1 MAQYLVK
8 RVLGALP
15 VFFGIT
21 LLVFFLMNM
30 APATIADLAGGED
43 ASSAAAR
50 AALEA
55 NLGLD
60 QPLPVRYVL
69 WLKELLTGD
78 LGLSYRTGQPVLG
91 MIAQRVGPSLI
102 LTGTGVAAAVVIG
115 IPLGV
120 MAAWKPRSLWSR
132 LAGGLTLLSF
142 SAPGFFLCVLAI
154 FFFSVVLGWL
164 PAAGMYSAAGG
175 GGLGD
180 LLRHL
185 VLPASVVCLSSLG
198 NLVRQTA
205 SACGEVL
212 GEDYIRTARAK
223 GLPEW
228 AVVWKHGFRTALLPV
243 VTTILNHIP
252 HIIGGSLVVER
263 IFGWPGM
270 GSLLF
275 TSVSSRDYTVIMGLT
290 VVIAL
295 TVLATGILMDLVY
308 RLVDPGGPDHHDRHL
323 RSHPRPHRRQYG
335 HLCGLCLRG
344 NPRQHHRAPG
354 PCDPRG
360 DHHSSCLQ
368 NSQYPLAKPE
378 GQRTL
383 LRPAPRLRRPDW
395 RSGFFCVRGLIVQHG
410 TGPCSPLALYPAV
423 RNHADCDE
431 SSQAERASL
440 CLLHRSCRSGRY
452 CFSNGGLNE
461 LR

>member
-102 LTGTGVAAAVVIG
+102 LTGTGVVAAVVIG

-308 RLVDPGGPDHHDRHL
+308 RLVDPGVGW
-323 RSHPRPHRRQYG
+323 G
-335 HLCGLCLRG
+335 G
-344 NPRQHHRAPG
+344 
-354 PCDPRG
+354 
-360 DHHSSCLQ
+360 
-368 NSQYPLAKPE
+368 E
-378 GQRTL
+378 GR
-383 LRPAPRLRRPDW
+383 
-395 RSGFFCVRGLIVQHG
+395 
-410 TGPCSPLALYPAV
+410 
-423 RNHADCDE
+423 
-431 SSQAERASL
+431 
-440 CLLHRSCRSGRY
+440 
-452 CFSNGGLNE
+452 
-461 LR
+461 

>member
-102 LTGTGVAAAVVIG
+102 LTGTGEAAAVVIG

-308 RLVDPGGPDHHDRHL
+308 RLVDPGVGW
-323 RSHPRPHRRQYG
+323 G
-335 HLCGLCLRG
+335 G
-344 NPRQHHRAPG
+344 
-354 PCDPRG
+354 
-360 DHHSSCLQ
+360 
-368 NSQYPLAKPE
+368 E
-378 GQRTL
+378 GR
-383 LRPAPRLRRPDW
+383 
-395 RSGFFCVRGLIVQHG
+395 
-410 TGPCSPLALYPAV
+410 
-423 RNHADCDE
+423 
-431 SSQAERASL
+431 
-440 CLLHRSCRSGRY
+440 
-452 CFSNGGLNE
+452 
-461 LR
+461 